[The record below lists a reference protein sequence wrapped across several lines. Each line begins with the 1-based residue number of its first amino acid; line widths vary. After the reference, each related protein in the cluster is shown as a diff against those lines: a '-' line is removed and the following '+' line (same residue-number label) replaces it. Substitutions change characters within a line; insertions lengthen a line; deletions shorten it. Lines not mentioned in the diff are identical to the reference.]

1 MNQDNNQSKRRIAIL
16 HGSDS
21 DKSQMTLGVEFLRAI
36 RATRT
41 FEITDF
47 YRVSIHRNN
56 RELHAWMDDRH
67 RLSDVDVMVMG
78 AGCAA
83 HLPGV
88 CDAYLR
94 NDWKDT
100 QIVVV
105 GVGFQ
110 DPKNWWNSAAA
121 ELSISQVPGTQVV
134 CGDARGNFVGE
145 DGFVRALRFA
155 VEGELP
161 KITIPEEKPS
171 KHRTFDEM
179 LTFLGLPSS

>member
-1 MNQDNNQSKRRIAIL
+1 MNQANSKRRIAIL

-21 DKSQMTLGVEFLRAI
+21 DKSQMVLGVEFLRAI
-36 RATRT
+36 RATER

-56 RELHAWMDDRH
+56 RELHMWLDDRH
-67 RLSDVDVMVMG
+67 RLNDVDVMVMG

-94 NDWKDT
+94 NDWKNT

-110 DPKNWWNSAAA
+110 DPKNWRNSAAA

-145 DGFVRALRFA
+145 DGCLRAFRFA
-155 VEGELP
+155 VQGDLP
-161 KITIPEEKPS
+161 LIKIPEPKPS

-179 LTFLGLPSS
+179 LTFLDLPNS